1 MSQVTVAK
9 AAAAAHFIL
18 SLKDL
23 FPSLSFSLVLFP
35 CPSLS
40 PSSIS
45 LSLSSLSHSLS
56 LSLLFFS
63 LFLSPFS
70 AAIDYDLISMW

>member
-1 MSQVTVAK
+1 MSQVTVSK
-9 AAAAAHFIL
+9 AAAAHFIL

-45 LSLSSLSHSLS
+45 LSLSSLSLT
-56 LSLLFFS
+56 LSLLFLS